1 MVFIKNKLSLKKCS
15 FLFTVLLLLLSPGCV
30 KELEWEQTDDT
41 PSLLV
46 VEGLVTSREQNQYVK
61 LTRSREV
68 IVEGQAA
75 TISGAIITVSDGEQ
89 IHKYYEEESGI
100 YVSEKAWAGQVGKN
114 YYLTIELEGEIY
126 EAKDSM
132 VEATIPP
139 DVSIRES
146 ELAQGFYWVEYPGNF
161 GGESPARLNIQIV
174 APDDWAETFP
184 YEITEY
190 WEDKQNGYSN
200 GDSSYYIHPYVE
212 PPAVLAYGILE
223 VGIFP
228 LGSEIHLEHGSL
240 SPEHYDFVRAFMAET
255 EWKGLGPFGYNPANI
270 PTNLTNGAIGFFGAS
285 HLKSK
290 VQVIS
295 E

>member
-1 MVFIKNKLSLKKCS
+1 MVLFKNKMTLHRWS
-15 FLFTVLLLLLSPGCV
+15 FLFIVFLTFLTTGCV
-30 KELEWEQTDDT
+30 KELEWEQTDET

-46 VEGLVTSREQNQYVK
+46 VEGLVTSRLEKQYVK

-68 IVEGQAA
+68 IVEGQADR
-75 TISGAIITVSDGEQ
+75 ISGAVITVSDGEQ
-89 IHKYYEEESGI
+89 IHKYFEEESGI
-100 YVSEKAWAGQVGKN
+100 YVSETEWAGQVGKN
-114 YYLTIELEGEIY
+114 YHLTIELDGEIY
-126 EAKDSM
+126 EARDSM
-132 VEATIPP
+132 VEATVPP
-139 DVSIRES
+139 DVTIREA

-161 GGESPARLNIQIV
+161 GGESPAKLNIQIV
-174 APDDWAETFP
+174 TPRGWAETFP

-190 WEDKQNGYSN
+190 WQDKQEGYSSK
-200 GDSSYYIHPYVE
+200 DSSYYIHPFVE

-228 LGSEIHLEHGSL
+228 LGSEIHLTHGSL
-240 SPEHYDFVRAFMAET
+240 SPAHYDFVRAFMAET

-285 HLKSK
+285 HFKTK

>member
-1 MVFIKNKLSLKKCS
+1 MTLQRCSYLTIVFCM
-15 FLFTVLLLLLSPGCV
+15 LLVTGCV
-30 KELEWEQTDDT
+30 KELEWEQMDDT

-46 VEGLVTSREQNQYVK
+46 VEGLVTSRLEKQYVK
-61 LTRSREV
+61 LTLSREV
-68 IVEGQAA
+68 IVEGQA
-75 TISGAIITVSDGEQ
+75 TRVSGADITVSDGEQ
-89 IHKYYEEESGI
+89 IHKYFEEESGV
-100 YVSEKAWAGQVGKN
+100 YVSETEWAGEVGKN
-114 YYLTIELEGEIY
+114 YYLTITIDGEIY

-132 VEATIPP
+132 VEATLPP
-139 DVSIRES
+139 DVTIREA

-161 GGESPARLNIQIV
+161 GGESPAKLNIQIV
-174 APDDWAETFP
+174 APKGWAETFP
-184 YEITEY
+184 YDITEY
-190 WEDKQNGYSN
+190 WQDKQDGYSN
-200 GDSSYYIHPYVE
+200 KDSSYYIHPFVE

-228 LGSEIHLEHGSL
+228 LGSEIHLTHGSL
-240 SPEHYDFVRAFMAET
+240 SPAHYDFVRAFMAET

-285 HLKSK
+285 HLKTK